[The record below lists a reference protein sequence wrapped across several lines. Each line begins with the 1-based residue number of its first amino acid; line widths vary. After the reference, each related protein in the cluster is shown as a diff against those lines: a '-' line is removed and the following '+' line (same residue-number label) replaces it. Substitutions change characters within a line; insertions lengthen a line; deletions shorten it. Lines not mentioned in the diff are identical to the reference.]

1 VESPLWG
8 EEVGVAIVLKDDVTN
23 IDASLRSIR
32 EMTTASKELSRF
44 ENPAYWKIVKDD
56 DLPKT
61 STKKYKR
68 AGLAKH
74 LNIAQR
80 NLVSSCSRKKGGSAK
95 PAVISSGLAGLR
107 YCMAVGVMF
116 NHIGGVWQGEDERNP
131 LTYGPYWWSAKATTF
146 YFPATVFFVLGGF
159 TLSAALNGKEVR
171 KGTWLSFYNSRFQTL
186 MPLYLLSLAFGL
198 INMLVVCRPS
208 TFSDEFSWQPHN
220 STMTLASGAAAQ
232 CHTSPVEMAIRRVV
246 DHDNCCFRVWI
257 SNMVSVMA
265 SVIVDDVL
273 HVVSTA
279 FTTS

>member
-1 VESPLWG
+1 
-8 EEVGVAIVLKDDVTN
+8 
-23 IDASLRSIR
+23 
-32 EMTTASKELSRF
+32 MTTASKELSRF
-44 ENPAYWKIVKDD
+44 ESPAYWKIVKDD

-95 PAVISSGLAGLR
+95 PAVTSSGLAGLR

-171 KGTWLSFYNSRFQTL
+171 EGTWLSFYNSRFQTL

-198 INMLVVCRPS
+198 INMLVVCRPN

-220 STMTLASGAAAQ
+220 STMTLTSGAAAQ
-232 CHTSPVEMAIRRVV
+232 CHTSPVEMPYGAWLIMTIFV
-246 DHDNCCFRVWI
+246 F
-257 SNMVSVMA
+257 
-265 SVIVDDVL
+265 
-273 HVVSTA
+273 A
-279 FTTS
+279 FGFQT